1 MIQTLR
7 TNCTVRKVHP
17 VGAPPETIQGSRPFM
32 TKLMRLTPLIVL
44 MFIAAVGSAQQIT
57 TPKQHFGFNI
67 GDDYHMAGYSQLES
81 YWKKLAAESNRVKLA
96 DIGLT
101 AEGRHQ
107 WMLIVSAPENLAKLE
122 HYRDISR
129 KLARAEGLNP
139 TQARSLARE
148 GKAVVWVDGGLHAT
162 ETVGSQQLIE
172 MSYQMASRGDEETL
186 RLLRDDILLLVPA
199 NPDGMQLTAD
209 WYMRNPDET
218 KRSFANLPRLYEK
231 YIGHDNNRDSLTSN
245 MAETTNMNRQLFI
258 EWNPQLMYNHHQS
271 GPAGEVIFI
280 PPFRDPVNHN
290 LDPLVTLGIQSVG
303 TAMHERLVAQGK
315 GGSGM
320 RTQANYDGWW
330 DGGMRNTCTYHNT
343 ISILTEI
350 IGAPTPMEIPLI
362 PEKQLYISDLP
373 LPVRPQPWHYRQSI
387 DYEMETNRAML
398 DYASKDRE
406 TLLFNFYRMGMNS
419 IERGSRD
426 NWTITPKR
434 IEALKEAAANGPAGR
449 SAEVASDAPGGPGG
463 PRSVPSELYDKILH
477 DPQMRDA
484 RGYIMTANQPDFP
497 TVVKFVNMLLK
508 NGLDVMQATSS
519 FTVAGKSYP
528 AGSYVVKSAQ
538 AFRPMVREMFEPQD
552 HPVDAAYPGGPPVPP
567 YDIAGWTLAMQ
578 MGVAYDRVMDGF
590 DGPFAKVTTMQ
601 NPPPAEITGPANPA
615 GYLISHRTNNSFVL
629 VNRLLKQKADVYW
642 MSLPEKI
649 DGQDLGSGA
658 IWVPAS
664 ASALPV
670 LIKGAKELGIAV
682 HAVAEAP
689 AGEALKVKPVRI
701 GLYDQYGGL
710 MPSGWTRW
718 LFEQF
723 EFPYE
728 VVYPQTL
735 DAGNLKSKFDVLVF
749 TDGAMRRGTAT
760 GRGRGGG
767 AQIDPQSVPEE
778 FRGWLGRITVE
789 KTIPQVKQFVES
801 GGSVLT
807 VGSSTSMADL
817 LGVSVSNHLVEAG
830 TDGKDRPLP
839 RDKFYIP
846 GSLVRA
852 HIDTSNPLA
861 YGMPGE
867 VDMFFDSSPV
877 FKLGPDAKT
886 KSISSVAWFEGAT
899 PLTSG
904 WAWGQKYLD
913 GGTAVVD
920 AKVGEGHVT
929 LMGPEVTFRGEPH
942 ATFKLLFNGLF
953 YGNAQPATMK

>member
-1 MIQTLR
+1 MNI
-7 TNCTVRKVHP
+7 P
-17 VGAPPETIQGSRPFM
+17 
-32 TKLMRLTPLIVL
+32 MRLTPLAVL
-44 MFIAAVGSAQQIT
+44 TFAAAVASAQQIT
-57 TPKQHFGFNI
+57 SPLQHFGFNI
-67 GDDYHMAGYSQLES
+67 GDDYRMASYTQLES
-81 YWKKLAAESNRVKLA
+81 YWKKLATESNRVKLA
-96 DIGLT
+96 EIGLT

-107 WMLIVSAPENLAKLE
+107 WMLIITAPGNLPNLE

-129 KLARAEGLNP
+129 KLAHAEGLTS
-139 TQARSLARE
+139 TQAHALARE
-148 GKAVVWVDGGLHAT
+148 GKAIVWVDGGLHAT

-172 MSYQMASRGDEETL
+172 MSYQMASRSDEETL
-186 RLLRDDILLLVPA
+186 RLLHDDILLLVPA
-199 NPDGMQLTAD
+199 NPDGMQLVAD
-209 WYMRNPDET
+209 WYMRDRDES

-245 MAETTNMNRQLFI
+245 MAETTNINRQLFV

-290 LDPLVTLGIQSVG
+290 LDALVTLGIQSVG

-330 DGGMRNTCTYHNT
+330 DGGIRNTCTYHNT

-350 IGAPTPMEIPLI
+350 IGGPTPMEIPLV

-398 DYASKDRE
+398 DYASKNRE

-419 IERGSRD
+419 IERGSHD
-426 NWTITPKR
+426 HWTITPKR
-434 IEALKEAAANGPAGR
+434 IEALKEAASKLPAGR
-449 SAEVASDAPGGPGG
+449 SDGAASDAPGGAGG

-484 RGYIMTANQPDFP
+484 RGYIMTVNQSDVP

-508 NGLDVMQATSS
+508 NGLDVMQATAS
-519 FTVAGKSYP
+519 FTVAGKTYP
-528 AGSYVVKSAQ
+528 AGSYIVKTAQ

-578 MGVAYDRVMDGF
+578 MGVEYDRVPDGF
-590 DGPFAKVTTMQ
+590 EGPFAKVTGMQ
-601 NPPPAEITGPANPA
+601 NPPPTQIIQVPVGASNPA

-629 VNRLLKQKADVYW
+629 VNRLLKSKADVYW
-642 MSLPEKI
+642 MKSAEKI
-649 DGQDLGSGA
+649 DGQDLGTGA

-670 LIKGAKELGIAV
+670 LQKGARELGIAV
-682 HAVAEAP
+682 YALAKAP
-689 AGEALKVKPVRI
+689 LGDALKIKPVRI
-701 GLYDQYGGL
+701 GLYDQFGGS

-723 EFPYE
+723 EFPFE

-735 DAGNLKSKFDVLVF
+735 DAGNLKARFDVLVF
-749 TDGAMRRGTAT
+749 MDGAFRRGAAT
-760 GRGRGGG
+760 GRGRAG

-789 KTIPQVKQFVES
+789 KTVPQVKQFVES

-817 LGVSVSNHLVEAG
+817 LGMPVSNHLVEPGA
-830 TDGKDRPLP
+830 DGKDRPLP

-852 HIDTSNPLA
+852 HLDTSNPLA
-861 YGMPGE
+861 YGMPDQVE
-867 VDMFFDSSPV
+867 MFFDSSPV
-877 FKLGPDAKT
+877 FKLAPDAKMKNT
-886 KSISSVAWFEGAT
+886 TSVAWFEGAS
-899 PLTSG
+899 PLDSG

-913 GGTAVVD
+913 GGTAVAD

-929 LMGPEVTFRGEPH
+929 VMGPEVTFRGEPH
-942 ATFKLLFNGLF
+942 ATFKLLFNGVF
-953 YGNAQPATMK
+953 YGSAQPANLK

>member
-1 MIQTLR
+1 MIETLR
-7 TNCTVRKVHP
+7 P
-17 VGAPPETIQGSRPFM
+17 SM
-32 TKLMRLTPLIVL
+32 TKSKRLTPLTLLI
-44 MFIAAVGSAQQIT
+44 FAATLASAQQIIA
-57 TPKQHFGFNI
+57 PKQHFGFNI
-67 GDDYHMAGYSQLES
+67 GDDYRMASYSQLES
-81 YWKKLAAESNRVKLA
+81 YWKKLVTESNRVKLA

-107 WMLIVSAPENLAKLE
+107 WMLVVSAPENLANLE

-129 KLARAEGLNP
+129 KLAHAEGLNP
-139 TQARSLARE
+139 TQARTLAKE

-162 ETVGSQQLIE
+162 ESVGSQQLIE

-209 WYMRNPDET
+209 WYMRNPNET

-231 YIGHDNNRDSLTSN
+231 YIGHDNNRDSRTSN
-245 MAETTNMNRQLFI
+245 MAETTNINRQIFV

-290 LDPLVTLGIQSVG
+290 LDALVTLGIQSVG

-330 DGGMRNTCTYHNT
+330 DGGIRNTCTYHNT

-350 IGAPTPMEIPLI
+350 IGGPTPMEIPLI

-398 DYASKDRE
+398 DYASKNRE

-426 NWTITPKR
+426 NWTITPRR
-434 IEALKEAAANGPAGR
+434 IEALKEAAASAPAGR
-449 SAEVASDAPGGPGG
+449 STETASDAPGGPAG

-484 RGYIMTANQPDFP
+484 RGYIMTANQADFP

-508 NGLDVMQATSS
+508 SGLDVMQATAS
-519 FTVAGKSYP
+519 FTAAGKSYP

-552 HPVDAAYPGGPPVPP
+552 HPRDAAYPGGPPVPP

-578 MGVAYDRVMDGF
+578 MGVEYDRVQDGF
-590 DGPFAKVTTMQ
+590 DGPFTKVTGMQ
-601 NPPPAEITGPANPA
+601 NPPPAEITGPKNPA
-615 GYLISHRTNNSFVL
+615 GYLISHRTNSSFVL
-629 VNRLLKQKADVYW
+629 VNRLLKGKADVYW
-642 MSLPEKI
+642 MKLSEKI
-649 DGQDLGSGA
+649 DGQDLGAGA

-670 LIKGAKELGIAV
+670 LREKRKGVGHSGVRRGEGAGGRSSQNQARADRAV
-682 HAVAEAP
+682 RSVRRVDALRLDALAVRTVRVSVRGGVSADSGCRESQEQIRRAGLHRRCDAP
-689 AGEALKVKPVRI
+689 G
-701 GLYDQYGGL
+701 
-710 MPSGWTRW
+710 SSHWTR
-718 LFEQF
+718 
-723 EFPYE
+723 P
-728 VVYPQTL
+728 
-735 DAGNLKSKFDVLVF
+735 
-749 TDGAMRRGTAT
+749 RR
-760 GRGRGGG
+760 RCS
-767 AQIDPQSVPEE
+767 D
-778 FRGWLGRITVE
+778 
-789 KTIPQVKQFVES
+789 
-801 GGSVLT
+801 
-807 VGSSTSMADL
+807 
-817 LGVSVSNHLVEAG
+817 
-830 TDGKDRPLP
+830 
-839 RDKFYIP
+839 
-846 GSLVRA
+846 
-852 HIDTSNPLA
+852 
-861 YGMPGE
+861 
-867 VDMFFDSSPV
+867 
-877 FKLGPDAKT
+877 
-886 KSISSVAWFEGAT
+886 
-899 PLTSG
+899 
-904 WAWGQKYLD
+904 
-913 GGTAVVD
+913 
-920 AKVGEGHVT
+920 
-929 LMGPEVTFRGEPH
+929 
-942 ATFKLLFNGLF
+942 
-953 YGNAQPATMK
+953 